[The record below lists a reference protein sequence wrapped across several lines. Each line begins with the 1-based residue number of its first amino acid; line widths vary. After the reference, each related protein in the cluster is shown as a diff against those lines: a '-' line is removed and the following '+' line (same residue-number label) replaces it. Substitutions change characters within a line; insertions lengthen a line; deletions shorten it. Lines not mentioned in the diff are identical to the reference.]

1 MCGIFGIYSKKKLN
15 NEDVKFANRAKK
27 FLNHRGPDEFNLFQD
42 DENNLILCHSR
53 LSIIDISKK
62 NSQPRKENNNVL
74 VFNGEIY
81 NFRELKKNYLQDSHF
96 ETNGDTEVLL
106 KMWIKYGSKCLD
118 YLDGMYAF
126 ALWDS
131 KNLFLVT
138 DFFGEKPLFIFEHK
152 DKILFSSEAKI
163 FTEIF
168 KSKIDSNNTLFFD
181 FFGIQINKER
191 LIKRIKKISRNTI
204 LKIESGKIIQQNSIK
219 KQTNIKKKIYKI
231 KNQNLEEILDLLIK
245 SIKKRLISDQKISIL
260 QSGGYDSTLLLA
272 IIKKE
277 IKKDFQCYHLEQD
290 SMSERKQILR
300 NFEHLKISKDNIKF
314 INFEKSLLKIE
325 NYLNYHYQLTDNYS
339 IALMD
344 SITSSIARDGIRVAL
359 TGTGGDE
366 LFYGYNK
373 YFNAFKLQK
382 KINLFSKL
390 PFFNFF
396 KKKLKND
403 KINFLDLENYFEY
416 ISYLKND
423 SNYKHYKKIKN
434 LSYKFEDFFQKKEN
448 LFLDTRKFDLNFTL
462 PENLNFNQDI
472 ASMKNSIELRSPF
485 LNCELFEYIENLDHN
500 LLFNLGPKTISK
512 ILLKKFFNLDIP
524 KSGFSLFYE
533 TQNFFIKKNIILIKK
548 HKLENIFKINFQLGF
563 KELYKK
569 ELINKLGSF

>member
-1 MCGIFGIYSKKKLN
+1 
-15 NEDVKFANRAKK
+15 
-27 FLNHRGPDEFNLFQD
+27 
-42 DENNLILCHSR
+42 
-53 LSIIDISKK
+53 
-62 NSQPRKENNNVL
+62 
-74 VFNGEIY
+74 
-81 NFRELKKNYLQDSHF
+81 
-96 ETNGDTEVLL
+96 
-106 KMWIKYGSKCLD
+106 
-118 YLDGMYAF
+118 
-126 ALWDS
+126 
-131 KNLFLVT
+131 
-138 DFFGEKPLFIFEHK
+138 
-152 DKILFSSEAKI
+152 
-163 FTEIF
+163 
-168 KSKIDSNNTLFFD
+168 
-181 FFGIQINKER
+181 
-191 LIKRIKKISRNTI
+191 
-204 LKIESGKIIQQNSIK
+204 
-219 KQTNIKKKIYKI
+219 
-231 KNQNLEEILDLLIK
+231 
-245 SIKKRLISDQKISIL
+245 
-260 QSGGYDSTLLLA
+260 
-272 IIKKE
+272 
-277 IKKDFQCYHLEQD
+277 
-290 SMSERKQILR
+290 MSERKQILR